1 MNAIQRGLLLAVI
14 QVALV
19 SSLGAKLLIDRATR
33 PRVWVRAEPYDP
45 SSPFRGRYVRLK
57 LIPSDVM
64 SGGDHPTSGE
74 TPSIPQGIDSTEAV
88 VFFIPEKVPDPSIRP
103 PGEQL
108 WVEVT
113 VPKEGP
119 PRPIR
124 LGVRKDGELT
134 PLPLR

>member
-1 MNAIQRGLLLAVI
+1 MNATQRGLLLALI

-19 SSLGAKLLIDRATR
+19 SSLGAKLMIDRSTR

-57 LIPSDVM
+57 LISSDVLP
-64 SGGDHPTSGE
+64 GGDHPSSGE
-74 TPSIPQGIDSTEAV
+74 APSIPEGIDSTEPV

-103 PGEQL
+103 SGEQL